1 MEESILTP
9 QTPRFGTVNKNIT
22 KNINFSEQ
30 LKIKSNHIPN
40 LIEKSKSKKKEKK
53 EKEEKKDKKDKKDK
67 KESKEKKEK
76 SKSKR
81 NEYISG
87 KLSPSTLNYEKE
99 NPYYE
104 LLTKKIKLRND
115 FDRKHAKKFL
125 AEEEEAFGGCDL
137 DDEIIED
144 ES

>member
-53 EKEEKKDKKDKKDK
+53 EKEEKKDKK
-67 KESKEKKEK
+67 ENKEKKEK
-76 SKSKR
+76 SKNKR
-81 NEYISG
+81 NEYISE
-87 KLSPSTLNYEKE
+87 KLSPPTLNLEKE
-99 NPYYE
+99 NPFYE

-125 AEEEEAFGGCDL
+125 AEIEEAFGGCDL
-137 DDEIIED
+137 DDEISED